1 MAQFSTK
8 IEEYCKANNVNT
20 VNFRSDVLLQSD
32 NGDEVVYIHEWN
44 LAIPQPTLE
53 QIESYETVAN
63 QTEANAVDVK
73 ASGNTKLLDLG
84 LTQAEATALTGY
96 VPPAEV

>member
-1 MAQFSTK
+1 MAQYSTK
-8 IEEYCKANNVNT
+8 IEEYCKSNNVNT

-32 NGDEVVYIHEWN
+32 RDEVVYIYEWN
-44 LAIPQPTLE
+44 LDIPQPTSE

-63 QTEANAVDVK
+63 QTEANVVNAK

-84 LTQAEATALTGY
+84 LTEEEVKALIGI
-96 VPPAEV
+96 